1 MEDQCRLRIFGAA
14 HDLRGGRQAI
24 CRDRVGPQHRGQK
37 QTRQHPGA
45 QGAAQRNR
53 ALCLW
58 LMTGTPADTSEST
71 RELAVHCRGLTKTY
85 GAGDA
90 SVTALR
96 GLDLDV
102 QRGELLMVVGP
113 SGCGKTTLISVIGA
127 ILSQDSGESIV
138 LGRDVQ
144 RMSESER
151 ARFRGTSIGFVFQMF
166 NLLPA
171 LSAVE
176 NVAIPLLING
186 TPHRNAETKAREVV
200 EAVGLGS
207 RTNALPGELSGGQQQ
222 RVAIARA
229 LVHDPKLVVCDEPTS
244 NLDHETGRSV
254 MKTLRGVAKSPDRA
268 LIVVTHDP
276 RIFEFADR
284 IAHMDDGKIIEV
296 MDHKNKERLQ

>member
-1 MEDQCRLRIFGAA
+1 VLSWRFPCDNHRLRPAEPNIT
-14 HDLRGGRQAI
+14 L
-24 CRDRVGPQHRGQK
+24 CRRH
-37 QTRQHPGA
+37 
-45 QGAAQRNR
+45 NR
-53 ALCLW
+53 LTLKI
-58 LMTGTPADTSEST
+58 MTGTPADTSEST

-85 GAGDA
+85 GAGEA

-186 TPHRNAETKAREVV
+186 APRQSAETRAREVV

-244 NLDHETGRSV
+244 NLDHDTGIAV
-254 MKTLRGVAKSPDRA
+254 MEMLRGTGKKHDRA

-276 RIFEFADR
+276 RIFQFADR
-284 IAHMDDGKIIEV
+284 IAHMDDGKIIDV
-296 MDHKNKERLQ
+296 TNGGKPGSPL